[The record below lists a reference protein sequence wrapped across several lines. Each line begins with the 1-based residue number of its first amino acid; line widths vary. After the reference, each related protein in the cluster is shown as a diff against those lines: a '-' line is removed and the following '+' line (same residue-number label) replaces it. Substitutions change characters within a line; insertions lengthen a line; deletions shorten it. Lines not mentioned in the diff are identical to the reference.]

1 MNRKTFTVDFDAVVC
16 NPAHM
21 QSTGKGW
28 SLRLK
33 ELGATPH
40 EITILVD
47 RLRKGMAAEI
57 ELSRIKKLAGVK

>member
-21 QSTGKGW
+21 KSTGVGW
-28 SLRLK
+28 AKRLG

-40 EITILVD
+40 EIAMLVD
-47 RLRKGMAAEI
+47 RLRAGMAAEI
-57 ELSRIKKLAGVK
+57 ELSRIKKIAGVK